1 MAPPSAVVVPKVM
14 ERIAGGGPDGEEG
27 LVDGCCRCALL
38 KCIRCAHVGR
48 DVWVVTPGTRAT
60 KKRRSVRKGA
70 S

>member
-1 MAPPSAVVVPKVM
+1 VM
-14 ERIAGGGPDGEEG
+14 ERIVGGGPDGEDG
-27 LVDGCCRCALL
+27 LVDDG
-38 KCIRCAHVGR
+38 CAHVR